1 MRILFFALLGINAAA
16 LILQLTV
23 WKPETSAGSA
33 PVAMPASREGGTL
46 ALLAER
52 GDAPVSAPERPAVLT
67 THQEGG
73 EAEALCVVV
82 GPFPTLLRAEYFVEA
97 LAALEVGAEVRELE
111 VPEGEG
117 YWLYLPPEPS
127 KKLALERLREVQ
139 AQDIDSYLIPRGELA
154 NGISLGMFTREA
166 LALEQ
171 QAAVAELG
179 YDADIKVITRTRS
192 EIWVRVDRPQSQ
204 RLSRATWHQLL
215 EREKGVEKLQKYCQG
230 VASE

>member
-1 MRILFFALLGINAAA
+1 MRILFFALLGLNAAA

-23 WKPETSAGSA
+23 WKPEAGARPA
-33 PVAMPASREGGTL
+33 PAAMPASRDGGTL
-46 ALLAER
+46 ELLSER
-52 GDAPVSAPERPAVLT
+52 GDAPVSAAGRPAVLAT
-67 THQEGG
+67 SQEGG
-73 EAEALCVVV
+73 GEELCVVV
-82 GPFPTLLRAEYFVEA
+82 GPFPALLRAEYFVEA
-97 LAALEVGAEVRELE
+97 LAALEVEAEVRELE

-139 AQDIDSYLIPRGELA
+139 GQDIDSYLIPRGELE

-171 QAAVAELG
+171 QAAVRELG
-179 YDADIKVITRTRS
+179 YEAEIKTITRTRS

-204 RLSRATWHQLL
+204 RLSRAAWHQLL